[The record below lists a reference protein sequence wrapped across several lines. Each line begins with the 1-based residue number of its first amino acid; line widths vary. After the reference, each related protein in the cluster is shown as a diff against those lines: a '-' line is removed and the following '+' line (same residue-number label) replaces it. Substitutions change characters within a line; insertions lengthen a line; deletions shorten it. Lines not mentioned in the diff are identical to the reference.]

1 MGLGEARNQEDSA
14 KVWVGRAV
22 YWNLFHMEINN
33 HHTFSLPTTTVKPMI
48 YFLIFTFIYLVLL
61 GLSFGSG
68 ISDRRYDLCDL

>member
-33 HHTFSLPTTTVKPMI
+33 PSHILLAHHNCEAND
-48 YFLIFTFIYLVLL
+48 IFFDIHFYL
-61 GLSFGSG
+61 SRPAGS
-68 ISDRRYDLCDL
+68 